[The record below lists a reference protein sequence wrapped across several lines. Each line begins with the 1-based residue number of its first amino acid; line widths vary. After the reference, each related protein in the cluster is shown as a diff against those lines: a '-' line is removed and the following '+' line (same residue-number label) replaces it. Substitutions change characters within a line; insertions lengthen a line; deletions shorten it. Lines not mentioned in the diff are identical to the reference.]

1 MFKNIEKEFKSLFR
15 SLNKMNNFNKIILL
29 LFVVLVIYYV
39 FFKRRGVGF
48 SFVNHLNEGFTGSG
62 ESITFYKMET
72 CGFCKKFQPKWE
84 KFQQEHPDA
93 NVRVVMAGDG
103 DAEIQSNGVQ
113 GFPTILLTDSENKKI
128 KEIPRDAFDTAGEVQ
143 KVVTGA

>member
-15 SLNKMNNFNKIILL
+15 SFNKMNNFNKIILL
-29 LFVVLVIYYV
+29 LIVALFIYYV
-39 FFKRRGVGF
+39 FFKRRSVGF

-72 CGFCKKFQPKWE
+72 CGHCKNFQPKWE

-93 NVRVVMAGDG
+93 KVRVVMAGDG
-103 DAEIQSNGVQ
+103 DAEIQTNGVQ
-113 GFPTILLTDSENKKI
+113 GFPTILLTDADNNKI
-128 KEIPRDAFDTAGEVQ
+128 KEIPRGAFDTPGEV
-143 KVVTGA
+143 KTFVTGA